1 MWEKI
6 KAFFKDS
13 EVIFWSRLQ
22 ALLGFAALALTYVQ
36 PEVLQPLFGGNSQN
50 FAIFLVVN
58 GFATEYLRRRRDSEM
73 NK

>member
-6 KAFFKDS
+6 KVFFKDS

-22 ALLGFAALALTYVQ
+22 AFLGLAAVTLTYVQ
-36 PEVLQPLFGGNSQN
+36 PTVLEPLFTPQGFSY
-50 FAIFLVVN
+50 FLALN
-58 GFATEYLRRRRDSEM
+58 GVATEYLRRRRDEEM